1 MSPIHEQKTVLK
13 GVFILTIGAILT
25 KILSAVYRIP
35 FQNMVG
41 DVGFYIYQQV
51 YPFYGLALVM
61 TTNGFPVIISKIYAE
76 KKGNDAKRLL
86 LISFFFLFGLGVVS
100 FILMY
105 LGAGW
110 LAVTMNDAHLAIL
123 FRVISIIFLI
133 LPFTAVL
140 RGYFQG
146 EGDMLPTAVSQVG
159 EQLMRVATIIGLSAL
174 FINEGYSLYI
184 VGSGATLG
192 SITGGILAVVLLLV
206 YFKKR
211 KKTRHLS
218 IVRLIRTIRLN
229 EAIDISKTLALQGFA
244 VCISGMLLIFIQLAD
259 SINLYTL
266 LVSSGIDALEAKQL
280 KGIYDRG
287 QPLIQLGTVL
297 ATSMSLSL
305 VPLISSEKVKR
316 DKQVLL
322 EKIQTALKI
331 SLMVGAAGAIG
342 LIAIMR
348 PTNIMLFENSNGTNV
363 LAIIALVIFFSSV
376 IITMSSILQGLGAS
390 IYPAVIILLGFALKV
405 VANIPLVLKYGTVGA
420 AISSVVSMMFIF
432 VFLSLKLK
440 KTVQARLLPKGFRQ
454 SIVLATII
462 MGSSLLAYVRLTD
475 FLFTG
480 SRVLATI
487 QAITGVVIG
496 GSLYLFIVFRS
507 GLFKET
513 ELSLL
518 PFGDKLTLLLPNKSG
533 R

>member
-61 TTNGFPVIISKIYAE
+61 TTSGFPVIISKLYAE
-76 KKGNDAKRLL
+76 RKGNDAKRLL
-86 LISFFFLFGLGVVS
+86 LISFFFLFGLGLVS
-100 FILMY
+100 FIAMY
-105 LGAGW
+105 LGADL
-110 LAVTMNDAHLAIL
+110 LAASMNDAHLAIL

-159 EQLMRVATIIGLSAL
+159 EQLMRVATILGLSGL
-174 FINEGYSLYI
+174 FMSEGYSLYV
-184 VGSGATLG
+184 VGSGASFG
-192 SITGGILAVVLLLV
+192 SITGGILAVILLLF

-211 KKTRHLS
+211 KRSRSLS
-218 IVRLIRTIRLN
+218 LARLLKTIRLR
-229 EAIDISKTLALQGFA
+229 EVIAVSKVLSLQGFA

-266 LVSSGIDALEAKQL
+266 LISSGYEPLEAKGL

-305 VPLISSEKVKR
+305 VPLISSEKVKS
-316 DKQVLL
+316 DKQLLL

-331 SLMVGAAGAIG
+331 SMMVGAAGAIG
-342 LIAIMR
+342 LISIMK
-348 PTNIMLFENSNGTNV
+348 PTNMMLFKNSHGTNV
-363 LAIIALVIFFSSV
+363 LAIIAIVIFFSSV
-376 IITMSSILQGLGAS
+376 IITISSILQGLGATVF
-390 IYPAVIILLGFALKV
+390 PAIVILIGFAIKCI
-405 VANIPLVLKYGTVGA
+405 ANIPLVLKFGTVGA
-420 AISSVVSMMFIF
+420 AISSVVAMMFIF
-432 VFLSLKLK
+432 ILLSLKLK
-440 KTVQARLLPKGFRQ
+440 KTIQARLLPKGFGQ
-454 SIVLATII
+454 SISLATIM

-475 FLFTG
+475 FLFAG
-480 SRVLATI
+480 ERLLATI
-487 QAITGVVIG
+487 QALSGVIIG

-507 GLFKET
+507 GIFNEA

-518 PFGDKLTLLLPNKSG
+518 PFGDKLKALLPNKS
-533 R
+533 RR